1 MGVEVEDSSSGDTSD
16 GEWHMKLPF
25 LALQL
30 TSCCAAK
37 FLTGMDQYQ
46 SAAGGEGSWRPLP
59 ALENFYQFSSV
70 Q

>member
-1 MGVEVEDSSSGDTSD
+1 MGVEVKDSSSGDTSD

-30 TSCCAAK
+30 TSCCEK